1 MKRMMLAALL
11 TLQTVGLPA
20 TAGPQPLP
28 PSPPRA
34 TQSVNDALIHRAISE
49 TLAETPVPLTV
60 PTQSNATF
68 SAGSS
73 EKILARAFMQ
83 AKVPDCLHTDAMKL
97 APAKIGAV
105 EFKEVAAAPFWAYA
119 IVSGKCH

>member
-1 MKRMMLAALL
+1 MKRMIFAALL
-11 TLQTVGLPA
+11 PLQTGGLPA
-20 TAGPQPLP
+20 TAGPQPQP
-28 PSPPRA
+28 PSPPRS
-34 TQSVNDALIHRAISE
+34 TLSVNDDLIHRAISE

-60 PTQSNATF
+60 STQPNAIF
-68 SAGSS
+68 SASSS

-105 EFKEVAAAPFWAYA
+105 EFKEVAAAPFWAWA